1 MKNYLLFLFVLL
13 AINVTYGQ
21 NLNEGFEGTTFPPS
35 GWSVINLGDAN
46 TWVRF
51 TSYPRTGLASASIT
65 YSATAHNDYLITP
78 QLSPA
83 AGNSTYSFYAESYL
97 GTTYPEQ
104 FNVLLSTT
112 GNIVGNFTVTL
123 ASTITAPAAY
133 AQFSYDLSAYIGQN
147 VYVAIQAI
155 STNEFYLLID
165 DVTGPPLTP
174 TSTPTAQPT
183 ALILTPAVSS
193 ISGSFTAASPVP
205 NGGYLVI
212 ASTSSSLS
220 ASPVNGVTYTAGQA
234 LGGGTVISTA
244 NVTTFN
250 ASSLSPTTHYYF
262 YIFSYNSGGTGPAYM
277 TTGPLTGNTFTLT
290 ATPICGTKTVGATG
304 ADFVNLTA
312 AMAALTNDIM
322 TCPVTLL
329 LNSNYSSATETLPI
343 VVPPIL
349 GSSATNTLTIKPNV
363 GVTAGISGAIASAP
377 VIEILNNNTIIDG
390 SNSVG
395 GTTQDLT
402 ISNTSVSTPQVLVI
416 PSTGTTPLTNITL
429 KNTLIV
435 NGSNTSSAI
444 ILQDLPGVTG
454 GYFNNITIQN
464 NIVQNAYIAIYCWA
478 AASAGNGSGLLI
490 TGNNLNTSGANA
502 IRLVGIYVQGFDGAT
517 LSNNTIG
524 NIVNTLDASNESGI
538 WLATATVNTTISGN
552 TISGLSGTSGAPR
565 GIAVSSAVTGSN
577 ILITGNTINN
587 ITTTTTGFAA
597 GIYLFS
603 TTAGITI
610 SNNFISTIKNTNA
623 SGYLATAM
631 YLGSTAAV
639 SAACNVINNAIW
651 DITGY
656 GANSA
661 AYNRNGDG
669 ILIYSGF
676 GYNLYHNTVDLNTE
690 QTLATG
696 APRCIYIYSSVSTA
710 GAIDLRD
717 NIFSTIQTVGTNRY
731 AIYSQAANTVYSNID
746 YNDYYTT
753 GSNLGYIGSNR
764 ANLAA
769 IQAGFGGNVNSLSL
783 NPSFVGTDLHPTN
796 AALMHSGFYLAAVP
810 TDITGAFRPNAPDM
824 GAYQFS
830 TNPSVTTTAASAPGF
845 TTMTVNGTINANN
858 ATVTSGFEY
867 GLTTAYGTAVAAI
880 PATVTGSSVT
890 SISAP
895 LSGLIPCTL
904 YHYRAKGIS
913 GGMTA
918 NGGDMTFTTSN
929 ATPTTASTAASL
941 VTATTATV
949 NGTVNA
955 NTLST
960 TVTFDYGLT
969 IAYGTTVPGV
979 PNPVSGSSPSSVSAA
994 ITGLLP
1000 GVTYHYRVNGT
1011 NACGSSSSTDM
1022 TFTTLALP
1030 PTVVTTAATGVTT
1043 TTATLNGIV
1052 TANGDNTTVTFDY
1065 GLTVAYGTT
1074 VPGIP
1079 SPVTGNTATNVSASL
1094 TGLSVNTTYHY
1105 RVNGVNSIGTTNG
1118 NDMTFLT
1125 VCPVS
1130 GAAGPITGPT
1140 QACQG
1145 GCGYVYTV
1153 TIPNATGYVW
1163 TIPVGGTITSGANTN
1178 TITVCYAANAVSGY
1192 VFVYGTAACG
1202 NGAPSQ
1208 LAVNMNPPAAPTIAG
1223 PASVC
1228 VNSCGNVYST
1238 QVGMSNYIWTVSA
1251 GGTITAGGGTT
1262 NNTVTICWNTTG
1274 AKTVSVNYNTAAG
1287 CPALSPTVYNV
1298 TVNPLPVP
1306 TVAGPNPSCSNF
1318 PGIVYS
1324 TQTGMNSYV
1333 WTISAGGVITA
1344 GQGTNAITV
1353 TWNATGSQNVTV
1365 TYTNANGCSPTTPV
1379 VYPVT
1384 VNSGAAPTI
1393 SGTNNLCVNSGY
1405 YNYTT
1410 ESGMTAYNWTISS
1423 GGVINYGSGTNV
1435 ITVSWTATGA
1445 QWVKVN
1451 YINPAGCTSPNPT
1464 QLNITVNPLP
1474 GAAGSI
1480 TGTAAVCGGATGVAY
1495 SVATVTGATAYA
1507 WTLPSGATIATGAN
1521 TNAITVNFA
1530 NNASSGNIIVAANNT
1545 CGDGVPSPP
1554 FTITVS
1560 PLPDAA
1566 GTITGQASVCQG
1578 ATGIVYTVPVIN
1590 GATSYVWTL
1599 PVGATG
1605 TSGTTTNSI
1614 TVAFSAS
1621 AVSGNITVAGTNSC
1635 GNGTVS
1641 PNFAVTVNAIPA
1653 TPVVTNTGTTL
1664 YSSAPTGNQWYF
1676 EGTLITGATAQTYVA
1691 TQDGYYWSVVTL
1703 LGCVSDSSNHKLILT
1718 TGIDSHNSTAIN
1730 LYPVPNDG
1738 RFNVSITTASNETFN
1753 ISVYNNLGVKIYVE
1767 AKVEVNGS
1775 LQKVID
1781 LRPVPNGVYTVIFE
1795 NSLDKVVKKIVVN
1808 K

>member
-1 MKNYLLFLFVLL
+1 MGSNNYNFTLGSGVAAGDIISYYICAQDMAGTPIVGCAPSTGASGL
-13 AINVTYGQ
+13 TY
-21 NLNEGFEGTTFPPS
+21 NP
-35 GWSVINLGDAN
+35 
-46 TWVRF
+46 
-51 TSYPRTGLASASIT
+51 
-65 YSATAHNDYLITP
+65 
-78 QLSPA
+78 PA
-83 AGNSTYSFYAESYL
+83 ATTPPTTPSSYTILNGYLCGNYNVGVGQTYA
-97 GTTYPEQ
+97 
-104 FNVLLSTT
+104 
-112 GNIVGNFTVTL
+112 
-123 ASTITAPAAY
+123 TITAAMADLNLKEITCPVTFTLTDNTYAAETFPILVNPI
-133 AQFSYDLSAYIGQN
+133 AGAS
-147 VYVAIQAI
+147 
-155 STNEFYLLID
+155 STNT
-165 DVTGPPLTP
+165 VTIKAGVGKTPL
-174 TSTPTAQPT
+174 
-183 ALILTPAVSS
+183 
-193 ISGSFTAASPVP
+193 ISGS
-205 NGGYLVI
+205 
-212 ASTSSSLS
+212 STSGIIVLY
-220 ASPVNGVTYTAGQA
+220 GVD
-234 LGGGTVISTA
+234 
-244 NVTTFN
+244 
-250 ASSLSPTTHYYF
+250 YF
-262 YIFSYNSGGTGPAYM
+262 ILDGSNSGGTDKS
-277 TTGPLTGNTFTLT
+277 TTWENT
-290 ATPICGTKTVGATG
+290 
-304 ADFVNLTA
+304 
-312 AMAALTNDIM
+312 
-322 TCPVTLL
+322 
-329 LNSNYSSATETLPI
+329 
-343 VVPPIL
+343 
-349 GSSATNTLTIKPNV
+349 
-363 GVTAGISGAIASAP
+363 
-377 VIEILNNNTIIDG
+377 
-390 SNSVG
+390 
-395 GTTQDLT
+395 
-402 ISNTSVSTPQVLVI
+402 
-416 PSTGTTPLTNITL
+416 
-429 KNTLIV
+429 
-435 NGSNTSSAI
+435 NTSSMAYTI
-444 ILQDLPGVTG
+444 GIFYNATTLHGASNCTIKNNLIRASSQVSNSTYALMLNYSGG
-454 GYFNNITIQN
+454 GYN
-464 NIVQNAYIAIYCWA
+464 NIV
-478 AASAGNGSGLLI
+478 
-490 TGNNLNTSGANA
+490 
-502 IRLVGIYVQGFDGAT
+502 
-517 LSNNTIG
+517 
-524 NIVNTLDASNESGI
+524 
-538 WLATATVNTTISGN
+538 
-552 TISGLSGTSGAPR
+552 
-565 GIAVSSAVTGSN
+565 
-577 ILITGNTINN
+577 INN
-587 ITTTTTGFAA
+587 
-597 GIYLFS
+597 
-603 TTAGITI
+603 
-610 SNNFISTIKNTNA
+610 
-623 SGYLATAM
+623 
-631 YLGSTAAV
+631 
-639 SAACNVINNAIW
+639 
-651 DITGY
+651 
-656 GANSA
+656 
-661 AYNRNGDG
+661 
-669 ILIYSGF
+669 
-676 GYNLYHNTVDLNTE
+676 
-690 QTLATG
+690 
-696 APRCIYIYSSVSTA
+696 
-710 GAIDLRD
+710 
-717 NIFSTIQTVGTNRY
+717 
-731 AIYSQAANTVYSNID
+731 NTVYSARYGMQFCGVAGNISSNGQITNNIFGSTIDAQAIQHSGILLTYVDNTLIQGNEIMGASLGNTNTQKYAINLSTACTNTKIRKNKLHDFYYTSTGGYGCFGVYMATGSAATVTEISNNLMYNFRGDGWTTGLLYETPAGIMIYSGGNMQIYHNSIYLSGACLSGTRASVSGCITVYSGATGPFDIYDNILQNSLQPVSGTLPLTYGIYSQLGTGAFSNLD
-746 YNDYYTT
+746 YNDYFVN
-753 GSNLGYIGSNR
+753 GINPQIGYMG
-764 ANLAA
+764 ANQATLAA
-769 IQAGFGGNVNSLSL
+769 WQTATGKEANGKNIDPGFVST
-783 NPSFVGTDLHPTN
+783 TDLHPT
-796 AALMHSGFYLAAVP
+796 AAGLMKTGFYLAAIP
-810 TDITGAFRPNAPDM
+810 TDYDGTARTNPPDI

-830 TNPSVTTTAASAPGF
+830 ANPLVVTSAATALGTNTA
-845 TTMTVNGTINANN
+845 TLNGTINANN

-867 GLTTAYGTAVAAI
+867 GLTTAYGTAVAGV
-880 PATVTGSSVT
+880 PATVNGATVT
-890 SISAP
+890 SISAS
-895 LSGLIPCTL
+895 LSGLTPCTL
-904 YHYRAKGIS
+904 YHYRAKGVS
-913 GGMTA
+913 GGLTV
-918 NGGDMTFTTSN
+918 NGIDMTFTTLSVLPI
-929 ATPTTASTAASL
+929 PTSTAA
-941 VTATTATV
+941 TAIAATTATL

-969 IAYGTTVPGV
+969 VAYGTTVPGV
-979 PNPVSGSSPSSVSAA
+979 PSPVTGSSPTSVSAA

-1000 GVTYHYRVNGT
+1000 GTTYHYRVNGN
-1011 NACGSSSSTDM
+1011 NACGLANGTDM
-1022 TFTTLALP
+1022 TFTTLALA
-1030 PTVVTTAATGVTT
+1030 PTVVTTAATGITT

-1052 TANGDNTTVTFDY
+1052 TANGANTTVTFDY
-1065 GLTVAYGTT
+1065 GLTAAYGTT
-1074 VPGIP
+1074 VPGTP
-1079 SPVTGNTATNVSASL
+1079 TGFSGNSPTSVSAAL
-1094 TGLSVNTTYHY
+1094 TGLVVNTTYHY
-1105 RVNGVNSIGTTNG
+1105 RVCGSNAIGSNCG